1 MLYRCLGNKNSYVL
15 QKGGK
20 GIGWIENSGLFFAPR
35 AGVLKK
41 LLICAKLLFVEATN
55 LLRPS
60 MYDAAAV
67 ATVRLLVVSLLR
79 GCKAQCKNV

>member
-15 QKGGK
+15 QKGGE
-20 GIGWIENSGLFFAPR
+20 GYRLDRELRSFFAPR
-35 AGVLKK
+35 AWVLKK

-60 MYDAAAV
+60 MYDAAV

-79 GCKAQCKNV
+79 GCKA

>member
-60 MYDAAAV
+60 MCAV
-67 ATVRLLVVSLLR
+67 ARPLLGSEAAKRL
-79 GCKAQCKNV
+79 

>member
-1 MLYRCLGNKNSYVL
+1 MRYGSALLH
-15 QKGGK
+15 
-20 GIGWIENSGLFFAPR
+20 ILFFLFRDHPSR
-35 AGVLKK
+35 ASCRVLKK

-60 MYDAAAV
+60 MYDAAV

>member
-1 MLYRCLGNKNSYVL
+1 MLYRRLGNKNSYVL

-60 MYDAAAV
+60 MYDAAV

-79 GCKAQCKNV
+79 GCKA

>member
-1 MLYRCLGNKNSYVL
+1 MLYRRLGNKNSYVL

-35 AGVLKK
+35 AWVLKK

-60 MYDAAAV
+60 MYDAVV

-79 GCKAQCKNV
+79 GCKA